1 MQDPGCILYPALSI
15 LYPASCMIS
24 PSRKLCYRILQQIY
38 TKGVFSDDALN
49 SSEMERLGIRDRHL
63 TTEIVYGT
71 LRWQGLLDYVLAK
84 STSRS
89 WREVTQGAKTLLRM
103 SLYQMWRMDRIP
115 HHALVNDAVE
125 LAKRKLGKGSDRFL
139 NGVLRN
145 LTRTTPWKKDEFLEN
160 APRWIQASLPQWL
173 WERWIARY
181 GEHDT
186 REYALAL
193 NMPPQTA
200 LRLAENSGQIESL
213 PFDVVPSGI
222 VPDAYLQTTSSHKN
236 RSLKKNHAR
245 YRFQDEASQL
255 IPYLLGVSNAGSK
268 IWDACA
274 APGGKAA
281 ILSGLCGDAGRVTAS
296 DLHMGR
302 ISHLRASLRNA
313 GVFNAD
319 VLIADAAQ
327 SAPFRC
333 SFDAVLAD
341 VPCSGLGT
349 LRRNPEIKW
358 NFSPAKL
365 ISLQQMQKTILHSVS
380 TAVRVGGRLLYSTC
394 STEPEEN
401 EEVVRDFLYHHPEFR
416 LELPTYPPGI
426 DSWADRDQMI
436 RTFPS
441 TRLWDGFFAALLVRR
456 T

>member
-1 MQDPGCILYPALSI
+1 
-15 LYPASCMIS
+15 MIS

-49 SSEMERLGIRDRHL
+49 SSEMERLNIRDRHL

-71 LRWQGLLDYVLAK
+71 LRWEGLLDYVLAK

-89 WREVTQGAKTLLRM
+89 WHKVTPGAKTLLRM

-115 HHALVNDAVE
+115 QHALVNDAVE
-125 LAKRKLGKGSDRFL
+125 LAKRELGKGIDRFL

-145 LTRTTPWKKDEFLEN
+145 LARTTPWKEDEFLEN

-173 WERWIARY
+173 WERWAARY
-181 GEHDT
+181 GEPDA

-200 LRLAENSGQIESL
+200 LRPADNSGQIGSL
-213 PFDVVPSGI
+213 PFEVVPSEI
-222 VPDAYLQTTSSHKN
+222 VPDAYLQATPSRKN
-236 RSLKKNHAR
+236 RFSEGDHTR

-255 IPYLLGVSNAGSK
+255 IPYLLGVSTAGSR

-274 APGGKAA
+274 APGGKSA
-281 ILSGLCGDAGRVTAS
+281 ILSGLCGDTGRVIAS
-296 DLHMGR
+296 DLHMER
-302 ISHLRASLRNA
+302 IYRLRASLRNA

-319 VLIADAAQ
+319 FLVADATQ
-327 SAPFRC
+327 SAPFHC

-358 NFSPAKL
+358 NFNPAKL
-365 ISLQQMQKTILHSVS
+365 ISLQQTQKTILHSVS
-380 TAVRVGGRLLYSTC
+380 RAIRVGGQLLYSTC

-401 EEVVRDFLYHHPEFR
+401 EEVVQDFLDHHPEFR

-426 DSWADRDQMI
+426 DSWTDKDKMI

-441 TRLWDGFFAALLVRR
+441 TRLWDGFFAALLIRR